1 MIVIADTT
9 PLNYLIL
16 INHADVLPQL
26 FGRVLI
32 PPAVF
37 EELQQPETPQP
48 VQAWIARPPAWL
60 QVRSLRYRPDR
71 GLEYLDPGEREAIAL
86 AEEIQADQLLLDEA
100 EARREA
106 ARRKLPFIG
115 TLGVLREA
123 ARREIVD
130 LPTTLAQLQATT
142 FYLDPQLIRSLLQE
156 DASRKK
162 KLSGEQE

>member
-100 EARREA
+100 EARRESSA
-106 ARRKLPFIG
+106 AQVAIHRHLGRVARSRPAGDRGSPDHPRSIAGDYLLPRPPVDPLAAAGRR
-115 TLGVLREA
+115 
-123 ARREIVD
+123 
-130 LPTTLAQLQATT
+130 
-142 FYLDPQLIRSLLQE
+142 
-156 DASRKK
+156 
-162 KLSGEQE
+162 